1 MAVLTGLSNAHA
13 ILLATHLCANG
24 HVAALPLLHARFPN
38 ALHLERL
45 LRIILTYLPESTDPQ
60 SYVSVL
66 QALVDGSPPETK
78 EDDIDVS
85 SVKNLEVTV
94 AQKRVRKLRLLP
106 LRYPGDE
113 EDEDTTDPLTQFLVH
128 RAHRIDTET
137 GLQTLVLDLLLPFYQ
152 RSETIRTWLI
162 SVILPLL
169 RLNYEYYPDKEDT
182 VAIETIE
189 SMDDQTAINV
199 LLSITGP
206 DENNMDLAR
215 NLRGLIGAWMYGAG
229 RSKRRKLN
237 QSQDASI
244 SASQKTTARREVQ
257 ISRWQDVNEWLL
269 SRSLVDY
276 DRVVGAFANWNG
288 PDDVDLGG
296 YEEGTVLQPDEA
308 AELKKRYGQTGLAA
322 VYANPDTS
330 RKALEGSFQI
340 AKRVAQVLDL
350 EQHFSA
356 EMDEAV
362 LPTLE
367 FAMDSISSTTRASLL
382 QNNLLVRSNPLTLP
396 TPESVAFIN
405 ALLISLR
412 TLDELG
418 RQMPCRSA
426 ANICLHSNDES
437 QLLELRGLVETI
449 AKHARPGRSW
459 VNVRQQ
465 VLWLRDWRA
474 PDDAPFDGSG
484 QAHHGLFWRV
494 SRAAAETEILK
505 AMLATKS
512 PTDIQVAVDIYTK
525 SGASAL
531 SPEEVE
537 SAVKEAIFTAYD
549 NASNGNKTRGGI
561 KRAAEILQAFR
572 PHFPNSTSFKQIDS
586 LIAATH
592 ALSFYSLTL
601 QHGVPFQPVSIR
613 VHPDPIYL
621 IEKVLEQNPKSYTKL
636 DDLLSIGRNLVG
648 AGLVPSPNG
657 ESYPED
663 YLPAEPPEKV
673 TVTTERRIISLAV
686 SSALASNDFGTAYS
700 YILTR
705 LTPPSLLPNSSTPN
719 PAIEDDISWRAAYN
733 AGRHRSA
740 TPESPSP
747 NLQSQIAHLS
757 QRMEL
762 LSLAL
767 VLAPPEPL
775 PEILGAWRRC
785 DEELSVLHARENDE
799 AELWDLKGDKASLT
813 AVPGGFG
820 PTDSELD
827 AFENEQQ
834 RARRARARQDRSNRS
849 MYEEAP
855 MGLFDVARGA
865 ARAISKNAFP
875 LHSAISAST
884 SSSFAT
890 AEGGSSIHG
899 RPSEDGSI
907 ASPTGEHGESR
918 VRKRDM
924 VSNMVTGGL
933 ATGLGWVLGAQPVNR

>member
-1 MAVLTGLSNAHA
+1 MAVLSGLSNAHA
-13 ILLATHLCANG
+13 ILLATHLCASGN
-24 HVAALPLLHARFPN
+24 VTALPLLHARFPT
-38 ALHLERL
+38 ALRLERL
-45 LRIILTYLPESTDPQ
+45 LRIILTFLPESTEPQ
-60 SYVSVL
+60 SYTSVL
-66 QALVDGSPPETK
+66 QSLVDGSPVEVK

-85 SVKNLEVTV
+85 SVKDIEVTV
-94 AQKRVRKLRLLP
+94 AQKRVRKLHLLP
-106 LRYPGDE
+106 LRYPADD
-113 EDEDTTDPLTQFLVH
+113 EDEDTTDPLTQFLIH

-137 GLQTLVLDLLLPFYQ
+137 GLQSLILDLLLPFYQ

-199 LLSITGP
+199 LLSISGS
-206 DENNMDLAR
+206 DEDNMDLAR

-237 QSQDASI
+237 QPAQDASVP
-244 SASQKTTARREVQ
+244 ASQSSTTKRE
-257 ISRWQDVNEWLL
+257 ITIARWQDVNEWLL

-276 DRVVGAFANWNG
+276 ERVVGAFTNWNG

-296 YEEGTVLQPDEA
+296 YEESATLQADEA

-340 AKRVAQVLDL
+340 TKRVAQVLGL
-350 EQHFSA
+350 EQYFSA
-356 EMDEAV
+356 DMDDAA

-367 FAMDSISSTTRASLL
+367 FAMDSVSSTTRASLL
-382 QNNLLVRSNPLTLP
+382 QNNLLARSNPLTVP
-396 TPESVAFIN
+396 PPESAAFMN
-405 ALLISLR
+405 ALLMSLR
-412 TLDELG
+412 TLDDLG
-418 RQMPCRSA
+418 RQIPCRSA
-426 ANICLHSNDES
+426 ANICLHSNDDG
-437 QLLELRGLVETI
+437 QLLELRGLVETV
-449 AKHARPGRSW
+449 AKHARPGRNW

-474 PDDAPFDGSG
+474 PEEAAVDDPGR
-484 QAHHGLFWRV
+484 AHRGLFWRV
-494 SRAAAETEILK
+494 SRTTAETEILK
-505 AMLATKS
+505 AMLATKG
-512 PTDIQVAVDIYTK
+512 PTDIQVAVDIYTQPG
-525 SGASAL
+525 SSAL
-531 SPEEVE
+531 SSQQVE

-561 KRAAEILQAFR
+561 KRATEILQAFR
-572 PHFPNSTSFKQIDS
+572 PHFPSSTSFRQIDA

-592 ALSFYSLTL
+592 ALSFYSLKL

-636 DDLLSIGRNLVG
+636 DDLLSIGRNLVA
-648 AGLVPSPNG
+648 AGLVPSSNN
-657 ESYPED
+657 ESHPED
-663 YLPAEPPEKV
+663 HLPAESPEKV

-686 SSALASNDFGTAYS
+686 SSALSSNDFGTAYS

-705 LTPPSLLPNSSTPN
+705 LTPPSLLPNSSTPSTTV
-719 PAIEDDISWRAAYN
+719 EDDISWRAAYN

-740 TPESPSP
+740 TQESPSP

-785 DEELSVLHARENDE
+785 DEEISVLHTRENDE

-820 PTDSELD
+820 PTDTELD

-834 RARRARARQDRSNRS
+834 RARRAHARRDRSNRS

-875 LHSAISAST
+875 LHSSLSAS
-884 SSSFAT
+884 
-890 AEGGSSIHG
+890 AEGSSMHGRASEDSSLGSS
-899 RPSEDGSI
+899 
-907 ASPTGEHGESR
+907 TGEHDESR

-933 ATGLGWVLGAQPVNR
+933 ATGIGWVLGAQPVNR

>member
-1 MAVLTGLSNAHA
+1 MAVLSGLSNAHA
-13 ILLATHLCANG
+13 ILLATHLCASGN
-24 HVAALPLLHARFPN
+24 VAALPLLHARFPT
-38 ALHLERL
+38 ALRLERL
-45 LRIILTYLPESTDPQ
+45 LRIILTFLPESTEPQ
-60 SYVSVL
+60 SYTSVL
-66 QALVDGSPPETK
+66 QALVDSSPVEAK

-85 SVKNLEVTV
+85 SVKNIEVTV
-94 AQKRVRKLRLLP
+94 AQKRVRKLHLLP
-106 LRYPGDE
+106 LRYPADD
-113 EDEDTTDPLTQFLVH
+113 EDEDTTDPLTQFLIH

-137 GLQTLVLDLLLPFYQ
+137 GLQTLILDLLLPFYQ

-215 NLRGLIGAWMYGAG
+215 NLRGLVGAWMYGAG

-237 QSQDASI
+237 QPADDASI
-244 SASQKTTARREVQ
+244 SVSQNSTSKREIT

-276 DRVVGAFANWNG
+276 DRIVGAFANWNG

-296 YEEGTVLQPDEA
+296 YEEGTTLQADEA

-322 VYANPDTS
+322 IYANPDTS
-330 RKALEGSFQI
+330 RKALGGSFHI
-340 AKRVAQVLDL
+340 TKRVAQVLGL
-350 EQHFSA
+350 EQYVSA
-356 EMDEAV
+356 DVDDAA
-362 LPTLE
+362 LPTLY
-367 FAMDSISSTTRASLL
+367 FAMDSISSSTRASLL
-382 QNNLLVRSNPLTLP
+382 QNNLLVRSNPLTVP
-396 TPESVAFIN
+396 TPESVAFMN
-405 ALLISLR
+405 ALLVSLR
-412 TLDELG
+412 TLDDLG
-418 RQMPCRSA
+418 RQIPCRSA
-426 ANICLHSNDES
+426 ANICLHSNDDG
-437 QLLELRGLVETI
+437 QLLELRGLVETV
-449 AKHARPGRSW
+449 AKNARPGRNW

-465 VLWLRDWRA
+465 VLWLRDWGTADETSVNEPSR
-474 PDDAPFDGSG
+474 
-484 QAHHGLFWRV
+484 AHHGLFWRV
-494 SRAAAETEILK
+494 SRTAAETEILK
-505 AMLATKS
+505 AMLATKG
-512 PTDIQVAVDIYTK
+512 PTDIQVAVDIYTQ
-525 SGASAL
+525 SGSSAL

-561 KRAAEILQAFR
+561 KRATEILQAFR
-572 PHFPNSTSFKQIDS
+572 PHFPSSTSFKQIDA

-592 ALSFYSLTL
+592 ALSFYSLKL

-636 DDLLSIGRNLVG
+636 DDLLSIGRNLVA
-648 AGLVPSPNG
+648 AGLVPSSNN
-657 ESYPED
+657 ESHPED
-663 YLPAEPPEKV
+663 HLPAESPEKV

-686 SSALASNDFGTAYS
+686 SSALSSNDFGTAYS

-705 LTPPSLLPNSSTPN
+705 LTPPSLLPNSATPSTTV
-719 PAIEDDISWRAAYN
+719 EDDISWRAAYN

-740 TPESPSP
+740 TQESPNP

-785 DEELSVLHARENDE
+785 DEEISVLHTRENDE

-820 PTDSELD
+820 PTDTELD

-834 RARRARARQDRSNRS
+834 RARRAHARRDRTNRS

-875 LHSAISAST
+875 LHSALSASA
-884 SSSFAT
+884 SSA
-890 AEGGSSIHG
+890 AADGSNFHG
-899 RPSEDGSI
+899 RASEDSSLG
-907 ASPTGEHGESR
+907 SPTGEHDEGR

-933 ATGLGWVLGAQPVNR
+933 ATGIGWVLGAQPVNR